1 MSTSFLLSKTKGTKL
16 GVGEEGASPA
26 TVISAHPPPSP
37 ALLPRAT
44 MSGGHEAPAEDL
56 TLSEPQRAASSTL
69 RALGVAAVLAAVV
82 LAPALM
88 YAAIKE
94 PTAPPLP
101 PPVTRRRCID
111 PLTCWT
117 VPAPQPQAQ
126 AASTISF
133 GLLTRGARPTT
144 EAPRHSPKA
153 PARKP
158 KANSGAAAATE
169 RAVPSHPW
177 WGGHGPSHPWWT
189 VWVGESAGLA
199 RRKAPATARDGSL
212 RMWRASQQGTSQPR
226 TSQPRTSQP
235 RASVGGERERCI
247 DPLTCWKPAA
257 SKRPPALPPVDECA
271 GWDAAIT
278 CRSGWYFPLESM
290 LLI

>member
-1 MSTSFLLSKTKGTKL
+1 MSASFLQSKKKGLSKL
-16 GVGEEGASPA
+16 GVDEEGASPA
-26 TVISAHPPPSP
+26 TIIWTQPPPSP
-37 ALLPRAT
+37 ALLPTAT
-44 MSGGHEAPAEDL
+44 MMEETPNARMEEEAMP
-56 TLSEPQRAASSTL
+56 LSEPQRAASSM
-69 RALGVAAVLAAVV
+69 RALGVAAVLAAAV
-82 LAPALM
+82 LAAAL
-88 YAAIKE
+88 ASASALKE
-94 PTAPPLP
+94 PTAPPLLP
-101 PPVTRRRCID
+101 ARRRCID

-117 VPAPQPQAQ
+117 VPAPQPQAM
-126 AASTISF
+126 ATSTIRI

-153 PARKP
+153 
-158 KANSGAAAATE
+158 AASTE

-212 RMWRASQQGTSQPR
+212 RMWRASQQGASR
-226 TSQPRTSQP
+226 QP
-235 RASVGGERERCI
+235 RASQPHASIGGERERCI

-257 SKRPPALPPVDECA
+257 SKSSPAVPPVDECV
-271 GWDAAIT
+271 GWDAALT
-278 CRSGWYFPLESM
+278 CRSGWYFPLESL